1 MSKNIKWNTNGFF
14 RSCLSTFDW
23 HFQMLR
29 GTSDR
34 KSMLGEHEVDRV
46 QQEAGTCRRKRPKKW
61 IFLSCLIAGRT
72 GCLLRQTLRHTICA
86 SGPFIMAL
94 TIIASIKDWT
104 FQFVSQF
111 SISSLLR
118 GVHHS
123 LPGDAVGGGDALAPP
138 RARPWAEAEGWSRQ
152 GLV

>member
-1 MSKNIKWNTNGFF
+1 MFKKIKWNTNGFF
-14 RSCLSTFDW
+14 KSCLSTFPNIKRHHRSNAW
-23 HFQMLR
+23 
-29 GTSDR
+29 